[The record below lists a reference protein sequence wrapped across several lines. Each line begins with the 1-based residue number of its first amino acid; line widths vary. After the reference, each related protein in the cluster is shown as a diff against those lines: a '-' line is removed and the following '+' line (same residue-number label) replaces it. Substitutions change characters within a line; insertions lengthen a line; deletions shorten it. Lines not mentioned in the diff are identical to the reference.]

1 MLETHGETKG
11 GLNPEAVSRFLSPYK
26 EDFDSETESA
36 KHKDFTEV
44 KVHTQIGS
52 EGRLEK

>member
-1 MLETHGETKG
+1 MLETHSETKG